1 MYIQSIDSSSF
12 GKNTYLS
19 QAKSAVNK
27 GDKARFKELY
37 CTAKSRAY
45 DIKSYR
51 TLSEGLTNLKV
62 AHEFGFYDFCSMIKT
77 ITKSLYEQ
85 TASLYYENKA
95 ASLCR
100 KIK

>member
-1 MYIQSIDSSSF
+1 MYIQSIDSNNF

-19 QAKSAVNK
+19 QVKTAVNK
-27 GDKARFKELY
+27 SDKARFKELH

-51 TLSEGLTNLKV
+51 TIDEGLKNLKV
-62 AHEFGFYDFCSMIKT
+62 AHEFCFYDFCSMIKT

-85 TASLYYENKA
+85 MASLYYENRA
-95 ASLCR
+95 ASLCK